1 MAVKEIN
8 LLPPSRRQQ
17 LRNET
22 VLVSLQI
29 FLRTV
34 NSGLMVLSVVAVAA
48 AVLLTVVL
56 PVVDRGGRGE
66 LEATLEDYQQLR
78 DVIVAE
84 NVLYDRV
91 VKIGENRVVWTALFR
106 EILPTLPSGV
116 RISLLS
122 GRSTLDDSG
131 ELETGNMK
139 LLGRAATR
147 TTLVLW
153 ESRLSELESVLEVES
168 PTSNLIDRV
177 DLDYDLT
184 LVLTDDGE

>member
-1 MAVKEIN
+1 
-8 LLPPSRRQQ
+8 PPSRRQQ

-22 VLVSLQI
+22 VLVSLQK

-34 NSGLMVLSVVAVAA
+34 NSGLMVLSVVAIGA
-48 AVLLTVVL
+48 AVLLTVAL
-56 PVVDRGGRGE
+56 PVVDRGGRDE
-66 LEATLEDYQQLR
+66 LETTLEDYQQLR
-78 DVIVAE
+78 DVIVKE
-84 NVLYDRV
+84 NLLYDRL
-91 VKIGENRVVWTALFR
+91 VKTGENRVVWTALLR

-122 GRSTLDDSG
+122 GRSTLDDKG
-131 ELETGNMK
+131 EAEAGNMK
-139 LLGRAATR
+139 LRGQAATR

-153 ESRLSELESVLEVES
+153 ESRLSELESVLDVQS

-184 LVLTDDGE
+184 LVLHEDD